1 MLLDIIEELQ
11 LQPRGM
17 TFGYADAANDG
28 LYFFFY
34 FIQSIVFVVRR
45 DLEEKKKGTKFSKF

>member
-17 TFGYADAANDG
+17 TFGYADAANNG
-28 LYFFFY
+28 LYLFFDFFFKY
-34 FIQSIVFVVRR
+34 HLI
-45 DLEEKKKGTKFSKF
+45 FSVI